1 MAPELLNANDQN
13 NQTTNN
19 GIVAL
24 DCKSDDF
31 KTGKDDNEVNNASRQ
46 NDLVSSEKYNKLKR
60 KFSVLREVRTCS
72 KHKFIGILTNYQWL
86 GRLKSQ
92 ARKSHTRKSVSVR
105 FNLIFADSLEEN
117 FSTSSRANTR
127 CPKYQTK
134 T

>member
-31 KTGKDDNEVNNASRQ
+31 KTAKDDNEVNNQSRQ

-60 KFSVLREVRTCS
+60 KFSVLREVRT
-72 KHKFIGILTNYQWL
+72 
-86 GRLKSQ
+86 
-92 ARKSHTRKSVSVR
+92 
-105 FNLIFADSLEEN
+105 
-117 FSTSSRANTR
+117 
-127 CPKYQTK
+127 
-134 T
+134 